1 MTTKHFISFFI
12 TLVISVSLHAQG
24 LEIGELSSN
33 PVLVS
38 KWQQMNT
45 ERSVW
50 QASITDTI
58 NLDTVKGLL
67 DDFSYDRV
75 YPDTALWL
83 NNKVFINRGYA
94 KSPITLGTATFD
106 GLDANGYP
114 YNFMATSGSSGAAD
128 TLTSKPINLRNYVH
142 NGNMVNYLPSDSLY
156 FSFYYQP
163 QGWGNAPESN
173 DSLVLEFTSSLL
185 TSWLPIWSQR
195 GSALAATDSSW
206 KLVMI
211 PVKDL
216 QYLQKGFQFRFRNY
230 ATLSGN
236 VDHWHI
242 DYVYLN
248 KYRHRNDTLF
258 EDMTFVYNT
267 PSMLHT
273 YSAMPWKHYDTTFMK
288 DYYATTIRNNYSL
301 QKNTNYHYKIYD
313 ESGGLVH
320 NSPLTASD
328 NIDPFWSNGYNN
340 KPFAANPE
348 LMPFFIPSLTDTT
361 HYTIESILYTNPD
374 KHRNN
379 DTIKHRQQFYNYY
392 AYDDGTAESA
402 LYLSVLNASIA
413 NKFTSTIGDTLK
425 CIDIYFNPVLTD
437 ASLYAI
443 ELKVWSEGA
452 GVPGTLLYQ
461 SDTIVT
467 PMYAQT
473 GHDHFT
479 HYYLDPPLYLPA
491 GAFYIGFTQKT
502 DQQLNVGFDRNIN
515 SQSKIY
521 YNLVTPSWNTSS
533 YTGSLMMRP
542 VFGVADFY
550 AGLQENA
557 VITKRANTITVY
569 PNPANDKL
577 YITTAVNNPEEKL
590 FYSIIDMYGRTVA
603 QNKVATLEYIDI
615 AELTEGIYFIR
626 VVSGNKVSTVKFVK
640 VN

>member
-1 MTTKHFISFFI
+1 
-12 TLVISVSLHAQG
+12 
-24 LEIGELSSN
+24 
-33 PVLVS
+33 
-38 KWQQMNT
+38 MNA

-58 NLDTVKGLL
+58 SLDTVKGLL
-67 DDFSYDRV
+67 DDFSYNSV

-94 KSPITLGTATFD
+94 KSPVTLGTATFD

-114 YNFMATSGSSGAAD
+114 YNFMVSDASSGAAD
-128 TLTSKPINLRNYVH
+128 TLTSKPINLRNYLH
-142 NGNMVNYLPSDSLY
+142 NGNTVNYLPGDSLY

-163 QGWGNAPESN
+163 QGWGNSPESS

-195 GSALAATDSSW
+195 GSTLAANDSSW

-236 VDHWHI
+236 LDHWHI

-248 KYRHRNDTLF
+248 KNRTRTDTIF
-258 EDMTFVYNT
+258 EDVAFVYNT
-267 PSMLHT
+267 PSMLQI
-273 YSAMPWKHYDTTFMK
+273 YSSMPWKHYDTTFMK
-288 DYYATTIRNNYSL
+288 AQYATTIRNNYTA
-301 QKNTNYHYKIYD
+301 QKNVTFTYNIYD
-313 ESGGLVH
+313 ETGSIVH
-320 NSPLTASD
+320 NYPASAD
-328 NIDPFWSNGYNN
+328 NVHSYWSNGYADN
-340 KPFAANPE
+340 AAFVTPP
-348 LMPFFIPSLTDTT
+348 LAVATPPLVSYLFPSPLTDTT

-374 KHRNN
+374 KHRDN
-379 DTIKHRQQFYNYY
+379 DTIRHRQQFYNYY

-402 LYLSVLNASIA
+402 LYLTELNARLA

-443 ELKVWSEGA
+443 ELNVWSEGA

-491 GAFYIGFTQKT
+491 GPFYIGFTQKT
-502 DQQLNVGFDRNIN
+502 DQQLNVGFDRNTN
-515 SQSKIY
+515 TQDKIY
-521 YNLVTPSWNTSS
+521 YNLSTPSWSTSS

-550 AGLQENA
+550 AGMEDNA
-557 VITKRANTITVY
+557 VIAKRTSNITVY

-577 YITTAVNNPEEKL
+577 YINTSANTPDEKVS
-590 FYSIIDMYGRTVA
+590 YSIIDMYGRTVA
-603 QNKVATLEYIDI
+603 ENKISTLEYIDI
-615 AELTEGIYFIR
+615 SGLAEGIYFIR
-626 VVSGNKVSTVKFVK
+626 VVSGNKTSAVKFVK
-640 VN
+640 VNH